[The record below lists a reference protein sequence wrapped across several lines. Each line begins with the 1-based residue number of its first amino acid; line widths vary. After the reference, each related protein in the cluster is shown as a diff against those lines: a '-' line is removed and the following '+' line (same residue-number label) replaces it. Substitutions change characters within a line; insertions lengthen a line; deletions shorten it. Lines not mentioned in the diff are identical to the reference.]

1 MPRHGIRCGENG
13 QDPPNQETQVKNKP
27 TLKKSIVAASVV
39 AGVAGGLVAGLALGV
54 PGFAGA
60 SGTGVQ
66 GASAAFA
73 KNAVVRVADAT
84 TDADDDTAT
93 GTATDLPGTITVQ
106 GSSSGESS
114 TDHAPRGPR
123 AAIASDAVA
132 KVLGLTADEL
142 KTELQSGKT
151 LADVAKAKSVD
162 IAKVKQA
169 IIDDFTAREQAEVA
183 SGEHTQAEVDQ
194 KIADLKSKIDD
205 IVNGA
210 MPMGGKGGHGI
221 RGTVIASDAVA
232 KVLGMTAD
240 ELKTE
245 LQSGKSLADVAKAK
259 GVDVEKVKATILEDY
274 TAKEQAE
281 VASGEHTQAEVD
293 QKIADFKTRL
303 DDIVNGVRP
312 AGVPGGMRSE
322 EGHGKGGHG
331 PRGFMAAAD
340 AVAKVLG
347 MTADELKTELQS
359 GKSLADVAKAK
370 GVDVEKV
377 KAAILDDFTTR
388 EQAEVAS
395 GEHTQAEVDQKIAD
409 FKTRLDDIVNGV
421 RPAGMPGGMRGD
433 DGHDDDHDDDHGPRG
448 EHGRGHGPRGDHDDM
463 NAQGQSGPTLQGGVQ
478 VQPSGA
484 NA

>member
-66 GASAAFA
+66 GASAAFV

-84 TDADDDTAT
+84 TDADDDIAS

-142 KTELQSGKT
+142 KTELQSGKS

-194 KIADLKSKIDD
+194 KIAYLKSKIDD

-210 MPMGGKGGHGI
+210 IPMGGKGGHGI

-240 ELKTE
+240 ELRTERQSGKSLADVAKAKSVDIAKVKQAIIDDFTAREQAEVASGEHTQAEVDQKIAYLKSKIDDIVNGAIPMGGKGGHGIRGTVIAFFAVAKVLGLTADELKTE
-245 LQSGKSLADVAKAK
+245 LQSGKSLADVATAK

-312 AGVPGGMRSE
+312 AG
-322 EGHGKGGHG
+322 
-331 PRGFMAAAD
+331 
-340 AVAKVLG
+340 
-347 MTADELKTELQS
+347 
-359 GKSLADVAKAK
+359 
-370 GVDVEKV
+370 
-377 KAAILDDFTTR
+377 
-388 EQAEVAS
+388 
-395 GEHTQAEVDQKIAD
+395 
-409 FKTRLDDIVNGV
+409 
-421 RPAGMPGGMRGD
+421 MPGGMRGD
-433 DGHDDDHDDDHGPRG
+433 DGHDDDHDNDHGPRG

>member
-66 GASAAFA
+66 GTSAAFA

-84 TDADDDTAT
+84 TDADDDIAT

-142 KTELQSGKT
+142 KTELQSGK
-151 LADVAKAKSVD
+151 
-162 IAKVKQA
+162 
-169 IIDDFTAREQAEVA
+169 
-183 SGEHTQAEVDQ
+183 
-194 KIADLKSKIDD
+194 
-205 IVNGA
+205 
-210 MPMGGKGGHGI
+210 
-221 RGTVIASDAVA
+221 
-232 KVLGMTAD
+232 
-240 ELKTE
+240 
-245 LQSGKSLADVAKAK
+245 SLADVATAK

-312 AGVPGGMRSE
+312 AGVPGGMRGE

-331 PRGFMAAAD
+331 PRGLMAAAD

-359 GKSLADVAKAK
+359 VKSLADVAKAK

-377 KAAILDDFTTR
+377 KAAIAADVKAHLD
-388 EQAEVAS
+388 EEVAS
-395 GEHTQAEVDQKIAD
+395 GEHSQAEADQKLANL
-409 FKTRLDDIVNGV
+409 TSRLDDIVNGV

>member
-66 GASAAFA
+66 GTSAAFA

-84 TDADDDTAT
+84 TDADDDIAT

-142 KTELQSGKT
+142 KTELQSGKS

-194 KIADLKSKIDD
+194 KIAD
-205 IVNGA
+205 
-210 MPMGGKGGHGI
+210 
-221 RGTVIASDAVA
+221 
-232 KVLGMTAD
+232 
-240 ELKTE
+240 
-245 LQSGKSLADVAKAK
+245 
-259 GVDVEKVKATILEDY
+259 
-274 TAKEQAE
+274 
-281 VASGEHTQAEVD
+281 
-293 QKIADFKTRL
+293 FKTRL

-312 AGVPGGMRSE
+312 AGVPGGMRGE

-331 PRGFMAAAD
+331 PRGLMAAAD

-377 KAAILDDFTTR
+377 KAAIAADVKAHLD
-388 EQAEVAS
+388 EEVAS
-395 GEHTQAEVDQKIAD
+395 GEHSQAEADQKLANL
-409 FKTRLDDIVNGV
+409 TSRLDDIVNGV
-421 RPAGMPGGMRGD
+421 RPAGMPGGMRGGE
-433 DGHDDDHDDDHGPRG
+433 GHGKGDHGPRG

>member
-1 MPRHGIRCGENG
+1 M
-13 QDPPNQETQVKNKP
+13 KNKP

-66 GASAAFA
+66 GTSAAFA

-84 TDADDDTAT
+84 TDADDDIAT

-142 KTELQSGKT
+142 KTELQSGK
-151 LADVAKAKSVD
+151 
-162 IAKVKQA
+162 
-169 IIDDFTAREQAEVA
+169 
-183 SGEHTQAEVDQ
+183 
-194 KIADLKSKIDD
+194 
-205 IVNGA
+205 
-210 MPMGGKGGHGI
+210 
-221 RGTVIASDAVA
+221 
-232 KVLGMTAD
+232 
-240 ELKTE
+240 
-245 LQSGKSLADVAKAK
+245 SLADVATAK

-312 AGVPGGMRSE
+312 AGVPGGMRGE

-331 PRGFMAAAD
+331 PRGLMAAAD

-377 KAAILDDFTTR
+377 KAAIAADVKAHLD
-388 EQAEVAS
+388 EEVAS
-395 GEHTQAEVDQKIAD
+395 GEHSQAEADQKLANL
-409 FKTRLDDIVNGV
+409 TSRLDDIVNGV
-421 RPAGMPGGMRGD
+421 RPAGMPGGMRGGE
-433 DGHDDDHDDDHGPRG
+433 GHGKGGHGPRG

>member
-66 GASAAFA
+66 GTSAAFA

-84 TDADDDTAT
+84 TDADDDIAT

-142 KTELQSGKT
+142 KTELQSGKS

-183 SGEHTQAEVDQ
+183 SGEHTQVEVDQ

-210 MPMGGKGGHGI
+210 IPMGGKGGHGI

-312 AGVPGGMRSE
+312 AGVPGGMRGE

-331 PRGFMAAAD
+331 PRGLMAAAD

-377 KAAILDDFTTR
+377 KAAIAADVKAHLD
-388 EQAEVAS
+388 EEVAS
-395 GEHTQAEVDQKIAD
+395 GEHSQAEADQKLANL
-409 FKTRLDDIVNGV
+409 TSRLDDIVNGV
-421 RPAGMPGGMRGD
+421 RPAGMPGGMRGGE
-433 DGHDDDHDDDHGPRG
+433 GHGKGGHGPRG

>member
-1 MPRHGIRCGENG
+1 M
-13 QDPPNQETQVKNKP
+13 KNKP

-66 GASAAFA
+66 GTSAAFA

-84 TDADDDTAT
+84 TDADDDIAT

-142 KTELQSGKT
+142 KTELQSGK
-151 LADVAKAKSVD
+151 
-162 IAKVKQA
+162 
-169 IIDDFTAREQAEVA
+169 
-183 SGEHTQAEVDQ
+183 
-194 KIADLKSKIDD
+194 
-205 IVNGA
+205 
-210 MPMGGKGGHGI
+210 
-221 RGTVIASDAVA
+221 
-232 KVLGMTAD
+232 
-240 ELKTE
+240 
-245 LQSGKSLADVAKAK
+245 
-259 GVDVEKVKATILEDY
+259 
-274 TAKEQAE
+274 
-281 VASGEHTQAEVD
+281 
-293 QKIADFKTRL
+293 
-303 DDIVNGVRP
+303 
-312 AGVPGGMRSE
+312 
-322 EGHGKGGHG
+322 
-331 PRGFMAAAD
+331 
-340 AVAKVLG
+340 
-347 MTADELKTELQS
+347 
-359 GKSLADVAKAK
+359 SLADVAKAK

-377 KAAILDDFTTR
+377 KAAIAADVKAHLD
-388 EQAEVAS
+388 EEVAS
-395 GEHTQAEVDQKIAD
+395 GEHSQAEADQKLANL
-409 FKTRLDDIVNGV
+409 TSRLDDIVNGV

>member
-66 GASAAFA
+66 GTSAAFA

-84 TDADDDTAT
+84 TDADDDIAT

-142 KTELQSGKT
+142 KTELQSGKS

-194 KIADLKSKIDD
+194 KIAD
-205 IVNGA
+205 
-210 MPMGGKGGHGI
+210 
-221 RGTVIASDAVA
+221 
-232 KVLGMTAD
+232 
-240 ELKTE
+240 
-245 LQSGKSLADVAKAK
+245 
-259 GVDVEKVKATILEDY
+259 
-274 TAKEQAE
+274 
-281 VASGEHTQAEVD
+281 
-293 QKIADFKTRL
+293 FKTRL

-312 AGVPGGMRSE
+312 AGVPGGMRGE

-331 PRGFMAAAD
+331 PRGLMAAAD

-377 KAAILDDFTTR
+377 KAAIAADVKAHLD
-388 EQAEVAS
+388 EEVAS
-395 GEHTQAEVDQKIAD
+395 GEHSQAEADQKLANL
-409 FKTRLDDIVNGV
+409 TSRLDDIVNGV
-421 RPAGMPGGMRGD
+421 RPAGMPGGMRGGE
-433 DGHDDDHDDDHGPRG
+433 GHGKGGHGPRG

>member
-1 MPRHGIRCGENG
+1 LPE
-13 QDPPNQETQVKNKP
+13 
-27 TLKKSIVAASVV
+27 ASSPDSHSEFPDSP
-39 AGVAGGLVAGLALGV
+39 AHPAPAFRE
-54 PGFAGA
+54 P
-60 SGTGVQ
+60 
-66 GASAAFA
+66 SAAFA

-142 KTELQSGKT
+142 KTELQSGKS

-312 AGVPGGMRSE
+312 AG
-322 EGHGKGGHG
+322 
-331 PRGFMAAAD
+331 
-340 AVAKVLG
+340 
-347 MTADELKTELQS
+347 
-359 GKSLADVAKAK
+359 
-370 GVDVEKV
+370 
-377 KAAILDDFTTR
+377 
-388 EQAEVAS
+388 
-395 GEHTQAEVDQKIAD
+395 
-409 FKTRLDDIVNGV
+409 
-421 RPAGMPGGMRGD
+421 MPGGMRG
-433 DGHDDDHDDDHGPRG
+433 DDDHDDDHGPRG